1 MNTEAIY
8 AAALQYKT
16 NRENQGDEWDKDT
29 DSQNLFRVMIK
40 QGLTGCNSCAGLFV
54 GKKPDGE
61 LFIVNIDE
69 EITIGT
75 YKNFSEFLRKC
86 NSSPADKIN

>member
-8 AAALQYKT
+8 AAALQYKI
-16 NRENQGDEWDKDT
+16 NRDNQGEKRWDKDA
-29 DSQNLFRVMIK
+29 DCQNLFMAMMK
-40 QGLTGCNSCAGLFV
+40 QGLTGCNARAGFFV
-54 GKKPDGE
+54 GAKPDGE

-75 YKNFSEFLRKC
+75 YKNFSEFLKEMI
-86 NSSPADKIN
+86 PAPH